1 MGNRYSTTR
10 KESSL
15 QKQSF
20 AKSDQPMPPPI
31 YSRQPTNTSDSTDV
45 PSQHELNKSLGP
57 SDALARTVLMN
68 SSPKSVLASRHA
80 FVADTHVFSNEIKIE
95 GNVTNQKSSGR
106 CWIFAATNIL
116 RLPLMKKYDLESFEL
131 SQKYVFC

>member
-1 MGNRYSTTR
+1 MGKRYSTVR

-20 AKSDQPMPPPI
+20 ARKEQPLPPPI
-31 YSRQPTNTSDSTDV
+31 YSRQSSITSDSTDI
-45 PSQHELNKSLGP
+45 PTQHKLESTLDP
-57 SDALARTVLMN
+57 SDDLARTVLLN
-68 SSPKSVLASRHA
+68 LSLKFALASRHA
-80 FVADTHVFSNEIKIE
+80 LVADTHVFSNEIKIE

-116 RLPLMKKYDLESFEL
+116 RLPIMKKYDLESFEL
-131 SQKYVFC
+131 SQK